1 MNLPRIIVLATHG
14 GGVFGCLTNMDGVG
28 LGIMEIWKDSGF
40 WMKIGRKSKIQFEIY
55 AQNYKVK
62 EGLM

>member
-1 MNLPRIIVLATHG
+1 MAVVCL
-14 GGVFGCLTNMDGVG
+14 GVWQKWMVVG
-28 LGIMEIWKDSGF
+28 LEIMEVWKDSGF
-40 WMKIGRKSKIQFEIY
+40 GMKIGRKSTIQFEIY

>member
-14 GGVFGCLTNMDGVG
+14 GGVFGCLANMDGVG
-28 LGIMEIWKDSGF
+28 LETMEIWKDSGF
-40 WMKIGRKSKIQFEIY
+40 FMKIGRKSKIQFEIY

>member
-14 GGVFGCLTNMDGVG
+14 GGVFGCLAKWMVVG
-28 LGIMEIWKDSGF
+28 LEIMEVWKDSGF
-40 WMKIGRKSKIQFEIY
+40 WMKIGRKSKIQFEIF

-62 EGLM
+62 

>member
-14 GGVFGCLTNMDGVG
+14 GGVFGCLAKWMVVG

-40 WMKIGRKSKIQFEIY
+40 FYENR
-55 AQNYKVK
+55 A
-62 EGLM
+62 